1 MIDLQQNLPE
11 GKNAEVFP
19 QKAALKLKPK
29 LPSMPKL
36 PDLKLPFKLDKTKMI
51 AAAIFIISLVVM
63 LAVTINAV
71 DVYNGT
77 FP

>member
-1 MIDLQQNLPE
+1 MEQKQEVD
-11 GKNAEVFP
+11 VFP

-71 DVYNGT
+71 DIYNGT